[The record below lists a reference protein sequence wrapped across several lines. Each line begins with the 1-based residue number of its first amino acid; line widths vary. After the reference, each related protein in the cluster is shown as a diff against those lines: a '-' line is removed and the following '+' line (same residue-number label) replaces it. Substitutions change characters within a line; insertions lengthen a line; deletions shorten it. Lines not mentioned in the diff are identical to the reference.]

1 MSELFESPVQVKLR
15 STGSDRPCLLHA
27 DASLV
32 ADLSTPERRSLTNH
46 WSPSM
51 FVRAG
56 LMLPMP
62 RSVCSSGLVFSCRC
76 VHVRCPAGAPARR
89 EVLPVERLLR
99 HTLELS

>member
-46 WSPSM
+46 WSPS
-51 FVRAG
+51 FRTCWTDASYAPVCLQQWAG
-56 LMLPMP
+56 
-62 RSVCSSGLVFSCRC
+62 V
-76 VHVRCPAGAPARR
+76 
-89 EVLPVERLLR
+89 
-99 HTLELS
+99 